1 MERRGAMGTTII
13 MPAEGG
19 GVSPSSD
26 AADAL
31 ISLRQKELFPSK
43 SIAFRQSAPVTYRA
57 ALNEIVFDICH
68 EEVMMMWD

>member
-43 SIAFRQSAPVTYRA
+43 SIAFRQSAPVTYRD
-57 ALNEIVFDICH
+57 ALNKIMFDVCH
-68 EEVMMMWD
+68 EELYIKYH